1 VRAPTPRRPHV
12 AVEPAS
18 GGDRPAGFPPRPDRS
33 RGRGHPE
40 LGRRRSGAVPG
51 GGEFAT
57 TPFGGATDRALLLRE
72 QLSPRWIA
80 ERLGDR
86 HAAGQDAFDHQS
98 PRRHRVGPGAEARLR
113 PTAAARPPTAAA
125 AAVQTRCMVCPR
137 LFSPAGERAPV
148 ILCPRGRFPR
158 RGVLLRNRVR
168 GNGHRVGE
176 GVLGMCQ
183 FEADIREQQMPDE
196 AAGRYR
202 TGCRQPGDRPGVVA
216 HRLAGRGYAHE
227 LPCAVVKDR
236 GPAAMARI
244 GVVVVVVVGVVVVVV
259 VVNEQSPHTHSPERL
274 RAISSTAAVC
284 LRSCSST
291 GVSRMRVRYP
301 RAK

>member
-1 VRAPTPRRPHV
+1 VNSRRRLSAVPRIARSSSGNSSAPGGSPNASATATQPGRMPSIISHH
-12 AVEPAS
+12 AATAS
-18 GGDRPAGFPPRPDRS
+18 G
-33 RGRGHPE
+33 
-40 LGRRRSGAVPG
+40 
-51 GGEFAT
+51 
-57 TPFGGATDRALLLRE
+57 RE
-72 QLSPRWIA
+72 P
-80 ERLGDR
+80 RLGCGR
-86 HAAGQDAFDHQS
+86 QPQ
-98 PRRHRVGPGAEARLR
+98 P
-113 PTAAARPPTAAA
+113 ARPPTAAAAA